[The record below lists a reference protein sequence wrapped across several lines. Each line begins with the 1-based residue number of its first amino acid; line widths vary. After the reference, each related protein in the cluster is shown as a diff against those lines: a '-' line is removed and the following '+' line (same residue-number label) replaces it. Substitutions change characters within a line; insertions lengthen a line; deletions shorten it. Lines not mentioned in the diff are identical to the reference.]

1 MPFHLSRLSLA
12 AAVAVLGLASCS
24 PKGGGAQFD
33 TELPMTEFMGHIV
46 EPAAQAYWKNSGWD
60 VTEAGE
66 TERFPTTDEG
76 WDVLVTGATTLI
88 EAGNALQLEGRV
100 RDPKGDWL
108 KYAQAMT
115 AQAKIARDVAEKH
128 DKQAV
133 FDEGGKLYQTCVA
146 CHEKFIIEPQEAA
159 GGPTKADPLPAV
171 PDPKT

>member
-1 MPFHLSRLSLA
+1 MSATFSRL
-12 AAVAVLGLASCS
+12 AVVGALGLLALAGCS
-24 PKGGGAQFD
+24 PGGSGAKFD
-33 TELPMTEFMGHIV
+33 TELPMTEFMGHFV
-46 EPAAQAYWKNSGWD
+46 DPAAQLYWKNSGWD

-100 RDPKGDWL
+100 RAPESEWL

-159 GGPTKADPLPAV
+159 GGATKADPLPTL
-171 PDPKT
+171 PQPK